1 MSDDYVSGYAIRRNN
16 TCESSETLC
25 TKGGATWGDYQA
37 CCPGNS
43 FCFDS
48 DTGIPNIICCANQN
62 NCTAVIAEKPSCA
75 DQSWNLF
82 NWNGS
87 FCCDQGQS
95 GFHVLDR
102 VLVGCSEALKPGND
116 SFIDLKTLSTG
127 KFVAHDWEQ
136 DLLTFDS
143 GTSTATSTSMS
154 STSTSSPSITSTSA
168 AESDSSSGSSTNTG
182 AIAGGV
188 VGGVV
193 GVAAIIAL
201 LFFFMRRRKQQNYQP
216 QAQTEY
222 DQHSQPP
229 SSTVYSEVG
238 DGLPRKELD
247 GQTRSEIGGTHI
259 QTPQEL
265 PASH

>member
-48 DTGIPNIICCANQN
+48 DTGIRNIICCANQN
-62 NCTAVIAEKPSCA
+62 NCTAVVAEKPSCA

-82 NWNGS
+82 DWDGS

-116 SFIDLKTLSTG
+116 SFIDLATISTG
-127 KFVAHDWEQ
+127 TV
-136 DLLTFDS
+136 
-143 GTSTATSTSMS
+143 TATSTSMS
-154 STSTSSPSITSTSA
+154 STSTSSSTSSPSITSTSA

-193 GVAAIIAL
+193 GVAAIIAI
-201 LFFFMRRRKQQNYQP
+201 LFFFMRRRKQQDYQP
-216 QAQTEY
+216 QAQVEY
-222 DQHSQPP
+222 GQHSQPP
-229 SSTVYSEVG
+229 SSTMYSEVG